1 MNVGLVQIKKL
12 DEQTKAKKYSLRQVL
27 KANHIL
33 FDIKT
38 QWNFFFIWYQNQ
50 YLIKYA

>member
-27 KANHIL
+27 KT
-33 FDIKT
+33 K
-38 QWNFFFIWYQNQ
+38 
-50 YLIKYA
+50 